1 MVSTPDWVLRE
12 LRATRAAP
20 PGKAAHDDERRA
32 IYNAA
37 LQQFEE
43 LLDAARAVGPASR
56 PIPLYYALN
65 QASRAIVAAS
75 GDVASI
81 DGHGLANTGTALRE
95 SLRRPSFFSAASS
108 ARRRK
113 VATPSVRSRGPQ
125 GPAT

>member
-1 MVSTPDWVLRE
+1 MVSTPDWVTRE

-20 PGKAAHDDERRA
+20 QEKLPKMSSAAL

-65 QASRAIVAAS
+65 QASRAIVAAR
-75 GDVASI
+75 GDVTSI
-81 DGHGLANTGTALRE
+81 DGHGLSQYRYRAEGE
-95 SLRRPSFFSAASS
+95 SP
-108 ARRRK
+108 
-113 VATPSVRSRGPQ
+113 
-125 GPAT
+125 PAELLHCRFKGCW